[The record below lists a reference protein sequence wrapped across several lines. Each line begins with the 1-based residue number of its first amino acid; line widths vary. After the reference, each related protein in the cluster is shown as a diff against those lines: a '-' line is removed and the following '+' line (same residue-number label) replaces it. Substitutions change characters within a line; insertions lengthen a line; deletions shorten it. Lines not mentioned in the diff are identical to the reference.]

1 MENIFIY
8 TGLGVLLL
16 GTLVLLF
23 AAVKGFILTNKKIDS
38 AEVKR
43 SVSKITKPGF
53 GLTIVGF
60 VLIGI
65 GIIVSL
71 I

>member
-23 AAVKGFILTNKKIDS
+23 AAVKGFILTNKKIDP

-43 SVSKITKPGF
+43 SVSKITKPAF
-53 GLTIVGF
+53 GLTILGF

-71 I
+71 F